1 MLNSLACCIDQIVE
15 IITLL
20 ADSTINISFTFYKTK
35 FAIVDN
41 QLQLLNK
48 TGTLQIMQLLQFF
61 SHTSPWF
68 HIICKVT
75 NKARDKQI
83 IR

>member
-1 MLNSLACCIDQIVE
+1 MLYSLACCIDQIVE

-41 QLQLLNK
+41 QLQLIVLRSV
-48 TGTLQIMQLLQFF
+48 G
-61 SHTSPWF
+61 
-68 HIICKVT
+68 
-75 NKARDKQI
+75 R
-83 IR
+83 